1 MENNNKSYSPSSMPK
16 EGSRSIGTSWGVKGD
31 KIANSIGGT
40 RSSYKIDHA
49 YKSNNTNNIDNKMNG
64 SFIHS
69 YQPGRYAGLHEPGT
83 YSRPVFGV
91 NPDTYFSGNH
101 KYFPTPFQPPSID
114 DNLTRS
120 FMSSSDIKKGV
131 KGYGKKGKINSSST
145 NDNVISSSI
154 NSSDNKKGVQGQGKE
169 SKTNYPSINDHV
181 KGSAINGSG
190 IKKGVQGHGWGN
202 KTLYPIIDTPINIIP
217 SSKLAEKLEKKEM
230 EKKEKKK

>member
-16 EGSRSIGTSWGVKGD
+16 VGTRSIGTSWGVKGD

-114 DNLTRS
+114 DNVTISL
-120 FMSSSDIKKGV
+120 MSSSDIKKGV
-131 KGYGKKGKINSSST
+131 
-145 NDNVISSSI
+145 
-154 NSSDNKKGVQGQGKE
+154 QGQGKE
-169 SKTNYPSINDHV
+169 GKTNYPSINDNV

-190 IKKGVQGHGWGN
+190 IKKGVQGHGWGY
-202 KTLYPIIDTPINIIP
+202 KTLYPIIDTPVNIIP

-230 EKKEKKK
+230 EKKEKQDKK